1 MGTNPKAAG
10 RPIQRG
16 PYKHHPLEFKR
27 AVVEASL
34 QPGASVARVAREHG
48 INANQLF
55 FWRKLHREGMLGDS
69 SPTLLPVTIESCGVT
84 ASVDTLPATG
94 TLTIEAG
101 RMRLRIEGRPD
112 EETLRLVL
120 AELRRPC

>member
-1 MGTNPKAAG
+1 MGINRKAG
-10 RPIQRG
+10 VRPTQRG
-16 PYKHHPLEFKR
+16 PYKHHPLAFKR

-34 QPGASVARVAREHG
+34 RPGASVARVAREHG

-55 FWRKLHREGMLGDS
+55 FWRKLHREGILGDS
-69 SPTLLPVTIESCGVT
+69 SPTLLPVTIEQRAVT
-84 ASVDTLPATG
+84 ASIDTTPATG

-112 EETLRLVL
+112 AETLRLVL